1 MRKLAVF
8 LKPYRF
14 QSIIAPLFKMLEA
27 LFELF
32 VPIVMAG
39 IIDEGI
45 KLKDYDII
53 KRNGLILIAFCLIG
67 LICSLIAQ
75 YFAAK
80 VAVSFAET
88 LRNALFN
95 KIINFSYENIDRFG
109 SSSLITRITNDINQ
123 VQNGVNMVL
132 RLLLRSPF
140 VVFGAMIMAFTVNVR
155 AALIFVVLIPLLF
168 IAVSLITI
176 ITIPLYAKIQK
187 GLDTLTSHVREN
199 LTGVRVVRAFNQE
212 TREKEEFAKDNTFF
226 ASTSLFTARISAV
239 LNPITVIIVN
249 VCMLVLIYNG
259 SNLVNTGNLTSGQVY
274 ALVNFMSQILV
285 ELVKLTNLFI
295 TINKSFASAGR
306 IGAMLDT
313 ENALLDNGTLNA
325 GDLKESESLI
335 SFNNVSF
342 SYPDSKETFIDNM
355 TFDIK
360 PGETIGIIGGT
371 GSGKSTIA
379 SLLMRFYDV
388 TGGEIKFNNTN
399 IKELTLSSLRNSYSY
414 VPQKAQLFSG
424 TLKENLLLANPNAT
438 KEEMLTAVELSQ
450 CGDFVESKGSGLNMP
465 ISEGGANLSGGQKQ
479 RVCIARALVKKAPV
493 LILDD
498 SSSALDYATDSRL
511 RKNIKALNNLTTI
524 IIAQRINSI
533 QDADRIMVLDDGDIV
548 GFDSHDNLLN
558 TCDVYKEIYNSQKAF
573 AE

>member
-1 MRKLAVF
+1 MRKLAVY

-32 VPIVMAG
+32 VPLIMAG

-53 KRNGLILIAFCLIG
+53 KRNGLILVAFCITG
-67 LICSLIAQ
+67 LVCSLIAQ

-80 VAVSFAET
+80 VAVSFAESV
-88 LRNALFN
+88 RNALFK

-176 ITIPLYAKIQK
+176 ITIPLYAKIQRS
-187 GLDTLTSHVREN
+187 LDTLTSHVREN

-212 TREKEEFAKDNTFF
+212 AREKEEFSDDNTFF
-226 ASTSLFTARISAV
+226 ANTSLFTARISAV

-249 VCMLVLIYNG
+249 VCMLVLIYRG
-259 SNLVNTGNLTSGQVY
+259 SILVNTGNLTSGQVY

-295 TINKSFASAGR
+295 TINKAFASAGR
-306 IGAMLDT
+306 IGDMLDT
-313 ENALLDNGTLNA
+313 ENALSDEGA
-325 GDLKESESLI
+325 IDAKELPDTESII
-335 SFNNVSF
+335 SFENATF
-342 SYPDSKETFIDNM
+342 SYPESKEAFISNM
-355 TFDIK
+355 NFVIR

-388 TGGEIKFNNTN
+388 TGGEIKYKNKN

-424 TLKENLLLANPNAT
+424 TLKENLKLADPDATDEELLNAV
-438 KEEMLTAVELSQ
+438 KLSQ
-450 CGDFVESKGSGLNMP
+450 CAEFVEDKGQGLDMP
-465 ISEGGANLSGGQKQ
+465 ILEGGANLSGGQKQ
-479 RVCIARALVKKAPV
+479 RVCIARALVKKAPI

-511 RKNIKALNNLTTI
+511 RKGIKTLKNLTTI

-533 QDADRIMVLDDGDIV
+533 MDADRIMVLDDGDIA
-548 GFDSHDNLLN
+548 GFDTHEKLLD
-558 TCDVYKEIYNSQKAF
+558 TCAIYKEIYNSQKAF
-573 AE
+573 TE